1 MQPARVAL
9 PDAGRMAGAEPAA
22 PAVLSKWTD
31 DEHTSMDELETLVES
46 GVDKSRWG
54 ADIAARLAQI
64 EAETESLVKQ
74 LAENEEYEKKLEG
87 FKTLLP
93 AIGFGPMPRAE
104 AQTLIKSSIE
114 SPLGWPAEI
123 GAELARV
130 DTENEE
136 IVKKLLESE
145 NLKQKLKQAM
155 K

>member
-1 MQPARVAL
+1 M
-9 PDAGRMAGAEPAA
+9 
-22 PAVLSKWTD
+22 T
-31 DEHTSMDELETLVES
+31 
-46 GVDKSRWG
+46 
-54 ADIAARLAQI
+54 
-64 EAETESLVKQ
+64 
-74 LAENEEYEKKLEG
+74 
-87 FKTLLP
+87 
-93 AIGFGPMPRAE
+93 RAE

-145 NLKQKLKQAM
+145 NLKQNLKQAM

>member
-1 MQPARVAL
+1 
-9 PDAGRMAGAEPAA
+9 MAGAERAA
-22 PAVLSKWTD
+22 PEVLSKWTD
-31 DEHTSMDELETLVES
+31 DKHASIDEPETLVEW
-46 GVDKSRWG
+46 GVDQSRWD
-54 ADIAARLAQI
+54 ADIAARLAQL
-64 EAETESLVKQ
+64 EAENENLVKQ
-74 LAENEEYEKKLEG
+74 LAENEEYKKKLEG
-87 FKTLLP
+87 FKTMLP

-145 NLKQKLKQAM
+145 NSKQNLKQAM

>member
-1 MQPARVAL
+1 
-9 PDAGRMAGAEPAA
+9 MAGAEPAA

-104 AQTLIKSSIE
+104 GSDPDQIEHREPSWMARRDWCGIGSSRHRE
-114 SPLGWPAEI
+114 RG
-123 GAELARV
+123 
-130 DTENEE
+130 DCEE
-136 IVKKLLESE
+136 ALRK
-145 NLKQKLKQAM
+145 
-155 K
+155 